1 MVVGN
6 FGLYLKIRKLPD
18 LNLLIMRLFLFIAF
32 SFLLSSSSIAQ
43 LDFVGSYDTPAR
55 LIYLSDNEPAIMIY
69 HQSAELLELY
79 NTDLTLISSI
89 DIPIEYVGSGQYN
102 LFHPSRTLFDCDST
116 NIEYLISYGSMNI
129 SEAYVKIIRDD
140 GTVIFDLPEHTFAD
154 ETIISANPTYGA
166 SMVEDEQGVVFAFF
180 NDGFP
185 SGPTSLYRSCGSI
198 PGNCRPCNINGFS
211 VGENGISPPLNDYL
225 LYPNPGNNQF
235 AIEYDL
241 EDTYSEARLTLVNM
255 NGQVVLEKKVG
266 PSMNY
271 ILVNTSNLAS
281 GRYQVVL
288 SAEEGVLIST
298 AYIEVD

>member
-1 MVVGN
+1 
-6 FGLYLKIRKLPD
+6 
-18 LNLLIMRLFLFIAF
+18 MRLFLFTAL
-32 SFLLSSSSIAQ
+32 SFLLSFSSIAQ
-43 LDFVGSYDTPAR
+43 LDFVGSYNSTAL

-69 HQSAELLELY
+69 HPSDELLELY
-79 NTDLTLISSI
+79 NTDLSLIASI
-89 DIPIEYVGSGQYN
+89 DIPVEYVGSGQYN

-116 NIEYLISYGSMNI
+116 NIEYLISYGSINM

-140 GTVIFDLPEHTFAD
+140 GTVIFDLPEHIFAD
-154 ETIISANPTYGA
+154 ETIISANPSYNA
-166 SMVEDEQGVVFAFF
+166 SMVEDDQGVVFAFF
-180 NDGFP
+180 DDIFP
-185 SGPTSLYRSCGSI
+185 GAATSLYRSCGSI
-198 PGNCRPCNINGFS
+198 PKNCRPCNINGIS

-241 EDTYSEARLTLVNM
+241 AKTYSEARLTLVNM

-288 SAEEGVLIST
+288 SAEEGVFISA
-298 AYIEVD
+298 AYIEID